1 MSHNIL
7 ALSGEKLEAIYF
19 KLHRPRHSIK
29 LTGTRI
35 TIRFVKI
42 LADLKFHSHYNYSG
56 FNVALFKR
64 MHVCQM
70 LGA

>member
-1 MSHNIL
+1 MVSHNIL

-35 TIRFVKI
+35 TIRFVKTYI
-42 LADLKFHSHYNYSG
+42 SYYNYPG
-56 FNVALFKR
+56 FNVALFQR